1 LEVVKYVHDVME
13 QNEVVVMMDDD
24 EEEEMKEDHVDDH
37 VAMDYDDDDVEV
49 IEIEIGNDVF
59 FYVKMTMIDYE

>member
-1 LEVVKYVHDVME
+1 LEVVEYVHDVME

-24 EEEEMKEDHVDDH
+24 EEEEMKEAHVDDH

-49 IEIEIGNDVF
+49 IEIGNDVF
-59 FYVKMTMIDYE
+59 FYVKMKMIDYE